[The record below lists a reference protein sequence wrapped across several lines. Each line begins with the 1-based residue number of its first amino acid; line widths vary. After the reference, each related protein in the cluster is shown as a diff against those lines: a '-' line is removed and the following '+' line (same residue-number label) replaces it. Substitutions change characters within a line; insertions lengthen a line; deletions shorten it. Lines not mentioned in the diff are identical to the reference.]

1 MFYTKTQVMKA
12 NMGNTD
18 RAIRLIVAVAAV
30 LIGIFVVKN
39 TTIQYVLFGVAGIFT
54 LTSLVKFCPLYTLFG
69 WNTCKK

>member
-1 MFYTKTQVMKA
+1 MKA

-18 RAIRLIVAVAAV
+18 RAIRLIVAVATV

-39 TTIQYVLFGVAGIFT
+39 TTIQYVLYGVAGIFT

>member
-1 MFYTKTQVMKA
+1 MKA
-12 NMGNTD
+12 NMGNAD

-54 LTSLVKFCPLYTLFG
+54 LTSVVKFCPLYTLFG

>member
-1 MFYTKTQVMKA
+1 MKA

>member
-1 MFYTKTQVMKA
+1 MKA
-12 NMGNTD
+12 NMGNAD